1 MPLTQPGFVA
11 PLRRNGRLQRP
22 DCEIYYEV
30 TGNGPAIVFMHGL
43 GGNHLSWWQQVAH
56 FAPQHS
62 CVTFAHRGFAPSSA
76 LEGGPNP
83 DDYADDL
90 AALLDHLALDK
101 VWLVGQSMGGWTGVE
116 YTLRGTGRVR
126 GLVLANTTGTL
137 DARRLDKTLRARF
150 DAWMIEADAKAMAG
164 FANGV
169 HPACGERMAR
179 EQPALHQLYRHVDD
193 MAGKMDKQA
202 TRARL
207 FEGRK
212 RAPQELAA
220 VACPVL
226 FIVGQE
232 DIVIPPFAA
241 DAIAAVLP
249 NARVAKVAKSGHS
262 AYFERA
268 AEFNAHLE
276 AFVGASA

>member
-1 MPLTQPGFVA
+1 MPPAQQNFVA
-11 PLRRNGRLQRP
+11 PQRRNGRLQRP

-30 TGNGPAIVFMHGL
+30 TGSGPAIVFMHGL

-56 FAPQHS
+56 FAPRFS
-62 CVTFAHRGFAPSSA
+62 CVTFSHRGFAPSSA
-76 LEGGPNP
+76 LQGGPNP

-90 AALLDHLALDK
+90 AALLEHLALDK

-116 YTLRGTGRVR
+116 YTLRNPGKVR

-137 DARRLDKTLRARF
+137 DARRLGEELRRRF
-150 DAWMIEADAKAMAG
+150 DAWMIQADATAMAG

-179 EQPALHQLYRHVDD
+179 EQPALHQLYRQIDD

-202 TRARL
+202 IRARL
-207 FEGRK
+207 FDGRK
-212 RAPQELAA
+212 RAPQDLDAA
-220 VACPVL
+220 ACPVL
-226 FIVGQE
+226 FIVGQD

-241 DAIAAVLP
+241 DAIAEVLAR
-249 NARVAKVAKSGHS
+249 ARVAKVEKSGHS

-276 AFVGASA
+276 AFLAA

>member
-1 MPLTQPGFVA
+1 MPPTQQTFLA
-11 PLRRNGRLQRP
+11 PQRRNGRLQRP

-30 TGNGPAIVFMHGL
+30 TGSGPAIVFMHGL

-56 FAPQHS
+56 FAPRFT
-62 CVTFAHRGFAPSSA
+62 CVTFAHRGFAPSSPLA
-76 LEGGPNP
+76 DGPNP
-83 DDYADDL
+83 ADYADDL

-116 YTLRGTGRVR
+116 YTLRNTGSVR

-137 DARRLDKTLRARF
+137 DARKLSDALRTRF
-150 DAWMIEADAKAMAG
+150 DAWMIEADATAMAG

-179 EQPALHQLYRHVDD
+179 EQPALHLLYRHIDD

-202 TRARL
+202 IRARL
-207 FEGRK
+207 FDGRT
-212 RAPQELAA
+212 RAPQDLAA

-232 DIVIPPFAA
+232 DIV
-241 DAIAAVLP
+241 
-249 NARVAKVAKSGHS
+249 
-262 AYFERA
+262 
-268 AEFNAHLE
+268 
-276 AFVGASA
+276 

>member
-1 MPLTQPGFVA
+1 MAPIQQTFVA
-11 PLRRNGRLQRP
+11 PQRRSGMLKRS
-22 DCEIYYEV
+22 DCELYYEV
-30 TGNGPAIVFMHGL
+30 TGSGPAIVFMHGL

-56 FAPQHS
+56 FAPRFT

-76 LEGGPNP
+76 IAGGPNP
-83 DDYADDL
+83 ADYADDL

-116 YTLRGTGRVR
+116 YTLRNTGKVR

-137 DARRLDKTLRARF
+137 DARKLSEAMRIRI
-150 DAWMIEADAKAMAG
+150 DAWMIEADATAMAG

-179 EQPALHQLYRHVDD
+179 EQPALHLLYRHIDD

-202 TRARL
+202 VRARL
-207 FEGRK
+207 FDGRN
-212 RAPQELAA
+212 RAPKDLAA
-220 VACPVL
+220 VASPVL

-241 DAIAAVLP
+241 DAIAAALGD
-249 NARVAKVAKSGHS
+249 ARVAKVEKSGHS

-268 AEFNAHLE
+268 GEFNQHLE
-276 AFVGASA
+276 NFVSA